1 MIRLTWKFS
10 NDHQWHR
17 DFDSFGQAHD
27 AALNFGLFTHPN
39 IVHVHIKDLEKV
51 KEKPLNL
58 PQKLSRLFLR
68 I

>member
-27 AALNFGLFTHPN
+27 AALNFGLYTHPQ
-39 IVHVHIKDLEKV
+39 IVHVHIKDLENDNATG
-51 KEKPLNL
+51 EINIIDRRELLNH
-58 PQKLSRLFLR
+58 
-68 I
+68 